1 MEGQPEGFWGKLKQ
15 DETGRILA
23 WHPLVAHCADVAA
36 TTEALLEKTIF
47 NERLARVVGHRE
59 LSRPLF
65 LGRKPC
71 LPASRLPIGR
81 IRAKSVREALESA
94 PLADDADIRE
104 SYTAWWPVPA
114 ETEPPDASTRPV
126 TDARDWANQI
136 HVGERWI
143 AFGQIEVKNR
153 EVQKTNE

>member
-104 SYTAWWPVPA
+104 SYTALVAGSGGNRAAGRLDAPRHRRSRLG
-114 ETEPPDASTRPV
+114 EPDTRGRTLDSLRPDRSQKQGGSK
-126 TDARDWANQI
+126 NQ
-136 HVGERWI
+136 
-143 AFGQIEVKNR
+143 
-153 EVQKTNE
+153 